1 MSDPVIIETRLNSHE
16 EICAER
22 YADIKEA
29 FRTVH
34 NRLDKIMYAM
44 VGILIA
50 MVGWLLANGVPWKG

>member
-1 MSDPVIIETRLNSHE
+1 MSDPVVIQTRLNSHE

-44 VGILIA
+44 AGILIA
-50 MVGWLLANGVPWKG
+50 LVGWLLANGVPWKG

>member
-34 NRLDKIMYAM
+34 NRLDKIMYSM